1 MNQSEIPPASSA
13 EIPADV
19 AADVRAKN
27 PADVTA
33 DISAEVPAASNASAP
48 AGVSADA
55 AAGEATPDAPAAS
68 AEEIERALAELET
81 LKDRHIRLQAD
92 FENFRRRT
100 QRERA
105 EAHARAHEEL
115 MRNLL
120 PVLDHF
126 EIGLRSA
133 AEHGADEAV
142 RSGFLLV
149 QNELLRALERA
160 GLTPLDAAPGDPFDP
175 HLHEAVSH
183 APSDQYPP
191 DTVLQATRRG
201 YRLGPKLL
209 RPAQVVV
216 SSGPGP
222 STPAAAES

>member
-1 MNQSEIPPASSA
+1 MHTMNESDLPSTPS
-13 EIPADV
+13 ADV
-19 AADVRAKN
+19 SAD
-27 PADVTA
+27 
-33 DISAEVPAASNASAP
+33 VPAAAP
-48 AGVSADA
+48 SADA
-55 AAGEATPDAPAAS
+55 PSNTPLAS

-105 EAHARAHEEL
+105 EARARAHEEL

-142 RSGFLLV
+142 LAGFLLV

-175 HLHEAVSH
+175 HQHEAVTH
-183 APSDQYPP
+183 APSDRYPP

-201 YRLGPKLL
+201 YRLGPTLL

-222 STPAAAES
+222 ATPAAEA